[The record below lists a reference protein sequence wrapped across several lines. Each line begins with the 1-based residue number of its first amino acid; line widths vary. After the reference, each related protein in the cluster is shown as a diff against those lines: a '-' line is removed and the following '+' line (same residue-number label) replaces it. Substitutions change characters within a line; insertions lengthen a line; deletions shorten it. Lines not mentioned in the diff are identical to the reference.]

1 VPEDPEAVPGVP
13 VGEMPVAWTL
23 LVLGCAAGALLTGE
37 FSRFTLRLAAP
48 FLLAG
53 GLLALASVRA
63 IGRGARLVTHGPYRW
78 LRHPYFLGVL
88 LMIVGAIVA
97 MRSLPAIVLFIPTLR
112 VTLVRARREEHNL
125 ALRFG
130 EAYEAYWARVPFI
143 LPLRPPLTS
152 EAADAIAAL
161 GQPPPAEDPVPDPPP
176 APPAE
181 PEA

>member
-1 VPEDPEAVPGVP
+1 
-13 VGEMPVAWTL
+13 
-23 LVLGCAAGALLTGE
+23 
-37 FSRFTLRLAAP
+37 
-48 FLLAG
+48 
-53 GLLALASVRA
+53 
-63 IGRGARLVTHGPYRW
+63 
-78 LRHPYFLGVL
+78 
-88 LMIVGAIVA
+88 